1 MSNKSTNEEHMKIF
15 EEFSKLIEIN
25 FKKEEIIDI
34 NLLDNIYMKIREL
47 SENKNKEI
55 NDWYDEQYMNNIL
68 TLNTNV
74 NKFMIKMKDINQDEI
89 FKISYS

>member
-1 MSNKSTNEEHMKIF
+1 MNNKSTNEEHMKIF

>member
-1 MSNKSTNEEHMKIF
+1 MVDKGINEEHTKIF
-15 EEFSKLIEIN
+15 EEFSKLLEIN
-25 FKKEEIIDI
+25 LKKEEIIDI
-34 NLLDNIYMKIREL
+34 NLLDNIYIKIREI

-55 NDWYDEQYMNNIL
+55 NDWYDEQYVNNIL

-74 NKFMIKMKDINQDEI
+74 NKFVIQMNDKNQDEI

>member
-15 EEFSKLIEIN
+15 EEFSKLLEIN
-25 FKKEEIIDI
+25 LKKEEIIDI

-47 SENKNKEI
+47 LENKNKEI

-68 TLNTNV
+68 KLNTNV
-74 NKFMIKMKDINQDEI
+74 NKFMIKMKDINKDEI

>member
-15 EEFSKLIEIN
+15 EEFSKLLEIN
-25 FKKEEIIDI
+25 LKKEEIIDI

-55 NDWYDEQYMNNIL
+55 NDWYDEQYINNIL

-74 NKFMIKMKDINQDEI
+74 NKFMIKMKDITQDEI

>member
-1 MSNKSTNEEHMKIF
+1 MADKSIDEEYTKIF
-15 EEFSKLIEIN
+15 EEFSKLLEIN
-25 FKKEEIIDI
+25 LKKEEIIDI
-34 NLLDNIYMKIREL
+34 NLLDNIYMKIREI

-55 NDWYDEQYMNNIL
+55 NDWYDEQYVNNIL

-74 NKFMIKMKDINQDEI
+74 NKFMIQMKDKNQDEI

>member
-1 MSNKSTNEEHMKIF
+1 MADKSIDEEYTKIF
-15 EEFSKLIEIN
+15 EEFSKLLEIN
-25 FKKEEIIDI
+25 LKKEEIIDI
-34 NLLDNIYMKIREL
+34 NLLDNIYMKIREI

-55 NDWYDEQYMNNIL
+55 NEWYDEQYVNNIL

-74 NKFMIKMKDINQDEI
+74 NKFMIQMKDKNQDEI